1 MKISIVYQSLTGNT
15 RQLAEA
21 VQAVLPS
28 EMLFYIGTPDAEALK
43 ADLIFAGSWTDKG
56 LFSQPM
62 LDFLAQCHNK
72 SLALFATCGFGQA
85 EEYYQAILQ
94 RTAAK
99 IPADNLILA
108 SFACQG
114 RMHESVKQ
122 RYQTMQAKEPDN
134 PRWTSLLENYD
145 SALSHPDNT
154 DLHRCQQFARDV
166 LTKIK

>member
-1 MKISIVYQSLTGNT
+1 MKIAIVYQSLTGNT

-21 VQAVLPS
+21 VQSVLPK
-28 EMLFYIGTPDAEALK
+28 EKLIYMGTPNAEALK

-62 LDFLAQCHNK
+62 LDFLAQCRNK
-72 SLALFATCGFGQA
+72 SLALFATCGFGQS

-94 RTAAK
+94 RTTAE
-99 IPADNLILA
+99 IPSDNLILA
-108 SFACQG
+108 CFACQG
-114 RMHESVKQ
+114 RMQESVKQ
-122 RYQTMQAKEPDN
+122 RYQAMQAKEPDN

-145 SALSHPDNT
+145 SALSHPDRA
-154 DLHRCQQFARDV
+154 DLQRCQQFARDV